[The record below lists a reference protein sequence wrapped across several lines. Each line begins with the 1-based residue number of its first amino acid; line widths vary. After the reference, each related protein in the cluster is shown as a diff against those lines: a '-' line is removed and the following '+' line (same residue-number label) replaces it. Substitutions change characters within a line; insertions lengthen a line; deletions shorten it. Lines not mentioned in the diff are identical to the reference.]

1 MWIQLSQGCQCNIR
15 ENVDFYLDSNS
26 TRLMLS
32 LEEMKL
38 FIQTENCNEIWEWN
52 TRVCVGVS
60 FWVEM
65 VQLDV
70 NVNTDLV
77 LMLLWLAIGKLQI
90 ERYKIEFWVL
100 REREKAYIK
109 CDVILDVMLHWNC
122 YEKNYR
128 GNSWSPIRS
137 ESIQLC
143 LTAHQNDILT
153 NEIFIKNKKSTRK
166 GKKNLLKTNRK
177 SR

>member
-1 MWIQLSQGCQCNIR
+1 MR
-15 ENVDFYLDSNS
+15 ENVDFYLDSNEYSNS

-38 FIQTENCNEIWEWN
+38 FIRTENCNEIWEWN

-77 LMLLWLAIGKLQI
+77 LDAAVTSNW
-90 ERYKIEFWVL
+90 
-100 REREKAYIK
+100 
-109 CDVILDVMLHWNC
+109 
-122 YEKNYR
+122 
-128 GNSWSPIRS
+128 
-137 ESIQLC
+137 
-143 LTAHQNDILT
+143 
-153 NEIFIKNKKSTRK
+153 
-166 GKKNLLKTNRK
+166 
-177 SR
+177 